1 MVRIAE
7 IGDGSI
13 ADALELRIGSRI
25 LKVNGARVRDGIDFA
40 FLTAEEELRLEVL
53 DPDGTTVVCEI
64 SRDPSESLGIVPAPD
79 TIRECANECVF
90 CFIDGN
96 PPGARDPLWLRDDD
110 FRLSFTYGSYVTLT
124 NLGPRGLQRLV
135 DQRLSP
141 LYVSVHATNP
151 ELRVRLLKNDRAG
164 LIMDQLRFLLDGGL
178 EVHAQAV
185 LCPDWNDGEELD
197 RTIRELYALGDGIL
211 SLSVVPVGLTRYN
224 LNRPVRLLRPG
235 EAVAAIAQTE
245 PIRERALRRRGKH
258 WCYAADELFLIGG
271 CDVPEA
277 GYYDDWP
284 LLENGVGAL
293 RNLIDGFR
301 AGAHRL
307 GPAGDVRRIRV
318 VTGTSMRPWFEGFAP
333 SISTA
338 MRCPVEVVAIE
349 NRYFGPSV
357 TVAGLLAGDDILR
370 GAQEDTREGD
380 LVLLPATALNDD
392 RVFIDGV
399 AFSEVAA
406 RLAPARVRTG
416 YQVVETLLGDARAD
430 SAAATGSRSGMAIES
445 LVTAAE
451 ASAGADSGGLPGVAS
466 AAAAPSANP

>member
-7 IGDGSI
+7 IGEGSI
-13 ADALELRIGSRI
+13 AEALELRIGTRV
-25 LKVNGARVRDGIDFA
+25 LAVNGLRVRDSIDFA
-40 FLTAEEELRLEVL
+40 FLTADEEIELEVV
-53 DPDGTTVVCEI
+53 DPDGTALVCEI

-135 DQRLSP
+135 DQRLTP

-151 ELRVRLLKNDRAG
+151 DLRIRLLKNDRAG
-164 LIMDQLRFLLDGGL
+164 LVMDQLRFLLDGGL

-185 LCPDWNDGEELD
+185 LCPEWNDGEELD

-224 LNRPVRLLRPG
+224 LNRPVRLLSPG
-235 EAVAAIAQTE
+235 EAARAIGQTE
-245 PIRERALRRRGKH
+245 AIRGRALRERGKH

-271 CDVPEA
+271 RGLPGA

-293 RNLIDGFR
+293 RNLIDGFH
-301 AGAHRL
+301 AGSHRL
-307 GPAGDVRRIRV
+307 APVEGVRRVRI
-318 VTGTSMRPWFEGFAP
+318 VTGTSMRPFLEDFAP
-333 SISTA
+333 AIAAA
-338 MRCPVEVVAIE
+338 MSCDVEVVAIE

-357 TVAGLLAGDDILR
+357 TVAGLLAGADIVD
-370 GAQEDTREGD
+370 GAREGTRAED
-380 LVLLPATALNDD
+380 LVLLPGTALNDD

-399 AFSEVAA
+399 AFSEVAG

-416 YQVVETLLGDARAD
+416 HQVVEALLGDFLAD
-430 SAAATGSRSGMAIES
+430 EAAATGMRSGMAIES
-445 LVTAAE
+445 LVAAAGAVPGTATGGPPGSGGGTAA
-451 ASAGADSGGLPGVAS
+451 GSGPR
-466 AAAAPSANP
+466 

>member
-7 IGDGSI
+7 VGEGSI
-13 ADALELRIGSRI
+13 AEALELRIGTRI
-25 LKVNGARVRDGIDFA
+25 LTVNGTRVRDTIDFA
-40 FLTAEEELRLEVL
+40 FLTAEDELELEVV
-53 DPDGTTVVCEI
+53 DPDGTTLVCDI
-64 SRDPSESLGIVPAPD
+64 SRDPSEGLGIVPAPD

-141 LYVSVHATNP
+141 LYVSVHATSP
-151 ELRVRLLKNDRAG
+151 GLRVRLLKNDRAG

-197 RTIRELYALGDGIL
+197 RTIRDLYALGEGIL

-235 EAVAAIAQTE
+235 EAAAVLRQTE
-245 PIRERALRRRGKH
+245 AVRGLARRERGKQ
-258 WCYAADELFLIGG
+258 WCYAADELFLIAGQ
-271 CDVPEA
+271 DVPA
-277 GYYDDWP
+277 AAYYDDWP

-293 RNLIDGFR
+293 RNLIDGFD
-301 AGAHRL
+301 AGVRRL
-307 GPAGDVRRIRV
+307 GPLDGVRRVRV
-318 VTGTSMRPWFEGFAP
+318 VTGTSMKPRFEDFAP
-333 SISTA
+333 AISA
-338 MRCPVEVVAIE
+338 GMGCQVEVIAVE

-357 TVAGLLAGDDILR
+357 TIAGLLAGADILS
-370 GAQEDTREGD
+370 GVEEGTRAGD
-380 LVLLPATALNDD
+380 LILLPGTALNDD
-392 RVFIDGV
+392 DVFIDGV
-399 AFSEVAA
+399 AFPEVAA
-406 RLAPARVRTG
+406 RLAPAEVRTG

-430 SAAATGSRSGMAIES
+430 EAAATGSRSGMAIEA
-445 LVTAAE
+445 LVTAA
-451 ASAGADSGGLPGVAS
+451 GAASGGAAGQP
-466 AAAAPSANP
+466 AAAPGATAP